1 MKSKPFFIL
10 MLALSIVSLNAGTI
24 IYKTSKKS
32 EEHTLAKVKIIS
44 ISKGTIT
51 LKHGKGIR
59 TIPLGYL
66 SAYYDTDIDAGN
78 FADDTCEYT
87 VSIRDI
93 KMPETGYTY
102 QKVKK
107 SKKKSRKVSNFEIE
121 FSVQKKIEK
130 GKSKS
135 IRMPYF
141 YLYVLTT
148 GSKSYGKRPVYS
160 FYYPD
165 EAKVKSKTYDEAKI
179 IEVVTSMDRPRIYHG
194 ERSNFSGKIGK
205 LTSASG
211 YRPAVIPL
219 KGVKT
224 QRIIAY
230 HLEIWGK
237 DKMIAQ
243 KNWTESTSYKI
254 GKNWWKR
261 Y

>member
-1 MKSKPFFIL
+1 MKLKLFFTSL
-10 MLALSIVSLNAGTI
+10 FALSIVSINAGTI
-24 IYKTSKKS
+24 IYKTSRKS

-44 ISKGTIT
+44 ISRGTIT

-59 TIPLGYL
+59 TIPLSYL
-66 SAYYDTDIDAGN
+66 SAYYNTDIDSGD
-78 FADDTCEYT
+78 FADNTCDYT
-87 VSIRDI
+87 VSLRDV

-102 QKVKK
+102 KK
-107 SKKKSRKVSNFEIE
+107 IKRSKKKTKKVSNFEIE
-121 FSVQKKIEK
+121 FSVNKKIEK

-148 GSKSYGKRPVYS
+148 GSKSYGKRPVLS

-179 IEVVTSMDRPRIYHG
+179 IEAVTSMNRPRIYHG
-194 ERSNFSGKIGK
+194 GRSHFGGKVGK

-211 YRPAVIPL
+211 YRPAVIPM
-219 KGVKT
+219 KGIKT

-237 DKMIAQ
+237 DKMIAE
-243 KNWTESTSYKI
+243 KNWTENSRYRV

>member
-1 MKSKPFFIL
+1 MKFKIFLISFF
-10 MLALSIVSLNAGTI
+10 ALSMAILNAGTI
-24 IYKTSKKS
+24 IYKTSKDS
-32 EEHTLAKVKIIS
+32 EKNVLAEVKIVS

-51 LKHGKGIR
+51 LKHGKGVR
-59 TIPLGYL
+59 TIPLSYL
-66 SAYYDTDIDAGN
+66 SAYYDTDIDSGG
-78 FADDTCEYT
+78 FADNTCDYT
-87 VSIRDI
+87 VSIRNI
-93 KMPETGYTY
+93 EKPETGYTY
-102 QKVKK
+102 KK
-107 SKKKSRKVSNFEIE
+107 LKNSKKKTKKVSNFEIE
-121 FSVQKKIEK
+121 FAIQKKLEK

-148 GSKSYGKRPVYS
+148 GTKSYGKRPIFS

-179 IEVVTSMDRPRIYHG
+179 IEAVTSMDRPRIYNG
-194 ERSNFSGKIGK
+194 ERSSFSGKIGK

-211 YRPAVIPL
+211 YRPAIIPM
-219 KGVKT
+219 KGIKN

-237 DKMIAQ
+237 DKMIVQ
-243 KNWTESTSYKI
+243 KDWKESTRYSV